1 MHKLI
6 LLFALLGSVSAP
18 EASTLPFPT
27 SDLDH
32 RAQDHNH
39 SYGLI
44 THGTNHGFMTHGLA
58 PGSLPVDALN
68 HSYSGNA
75 VDPSSNH
82 TLYPAHSGSKEP
94 QEIALPGYFRL
105 GSGAVTPQ
113 SLFTLN
119 EVSENNSVDRYNID
133 KNILPASNDA
143 DGRKTFLPPRGEP
156 GANQSNHFSVNL
168 NVQHPNPNM
177 FRTFTGVLWRAT
189 TSTDLY
195 QPVETSTYP
204 NNSFD
209 EYESYT
215 MDEHTYKSVP
225 DISEEFPRYRA
236 RKRQLDQIE
245 HTEHKNTDVQPAS
258 GIPAFVFQRATS
270 SIFAKLASFLCGLMP
285 YTPQGLYPIYF
296 LLAILL

>member
-1 MHKLI
+1 MHAHFI
-6 LLFALLGSVSAP
+6 LLALLGSVSAP

-44 THGTNHGFMTHGLA
+44 THGSSHGFMTHGLI

-68 HSYSGNA
+68 HNTQPSYSQASA
-75 VDPSSNH
+75 VVPSS
-82 TLYPAHSGSKEP
+82 AQEP
-94 QEIALPGYFRL
+94 QKVVLPDYFRL

-113 SLFTLN
+113 SLFTSN
-119 EVSENNSVDRYNID
+119 EVSANNSVDRYNIG

-143 DGRKTFLPPRGEP
+143 DGRKTFLSPRGEP

-236 RKRQLDQIE
+236 RKRQLDQIR
-245 HTEHKNTDVQPAS
+245 HTKHTDTDVQPAS
-258 GIPAFVFQRATS
+258 GIPAFVFQRAILQFLPSWPPSFVDSCLTLHKDCTQ
-270 SIFAKLASFLCGLMP
+270 SIF
-285 YTPQGLYPIYF
+285 Y
-296 LLAILL
+296 

>member
-1 MHKLI
+1 MHTFLLI
-6 LLFALLGSVSAP
+6 ALLGSVSAP

-44 THGTNHGFMTHGLA
+44 THGSSHGFMTHGTA

-68 HSYSGNA
+68 YNA
-75 VDPSSNH
+75 SSNQ
-82 TLYPAHSGSKEP
+82 TPAHSGS
-94 QEIALPGYFRL
+94 QEIGPPSDFRL

-113 SLFTLN
+113 SLFTSN
-119 EVSENNSVDRYNID
+119 EVSANNSVDRYNIG

-143 DGRKTFLPPRGEP
+143 DGRKTFLSPRGEP

-195 QPVETSTYP
+195 QSVETSTYP

-225 DISEEFPRYRA
+225 DISEEFPRYRHESVNLT
-236 RKRQLDQIE
+236 RLGTQSTLIPMYNQPSVSLLLFFNVLYLQFLPSWPPSFVDSCL
-245 HTEHKNTDVQPAS
+245 TLHKDCTQ
-258 GIPAFVFQRATS
+258 
-270 SIFAKLASFLCGLMP
+270 SIF
-285 YTPQGLYPIYF
+285 Y
-296 LLAILL
+296 